1 MNVNT
6 TNCNE
11 LVDELKFMWIEHELG
26 PQRMSLTR
34 QILIGIVYTAIF
46 CTGLLGNLATCI
58 VIARNSFMHTRT
70 NCYLFTLSVSD
81 LLLLILGLPFELQT
95 VLNKSYPW
103 TLGTVF
109 CRFRIF
115 LTELCPLVS
124 ILILTI
130 FSVER
135 YLSICHPFRKILRFS
150 QYDAGHPCNRTL
162 YMHNANSKASHSSE
176 RISKVINSQMRNST
190 QIYYSNSQPHYKRG
204 HTPYIVQI
212 NALKSCF
219 LLIFC
224 VWIIGSCCAIVIAGL
239 SNVFYAVNL
248 PTIDTFINNT
258 CTDHYHTA
266 VIQFYLTSDCLLN
279 SEMWTPGEALPDS
292 AVCAPSNDSEWAAYL
307 SIPVVLQLWT
317 FLFFFTPMVIMSVLY
332 GLMAIQLSHSNLG
345 LRAQSNSKHRKV
357 KSSSCSISKT
367 RSSGSCRRGIVRM
380 LVAVVVAF
388 FICWAPF
395 HLQRVLTS
403 ANVQMTWFF
412 IDFLFYVSGFLYYM
426 SATVNPILYSL
437 MSARFRRAFISTFRI
452 KQTKA
457 EDVSYMHPIVSVR
470 IVKINKREQSICS
483 LKDDKQPKT
492 Q

>member
-11 LVDELKFMWIEHELG
+11 LIDELKFMWIEHELG

-34 QILIGIVYTAIF
+34 QISIGIVYTSIF

-81 LLLLILGLPFELQT
+81 LLLLIFGLPFELQT
-95 VLNKSYPW
+95 VLDKSYPW
-103 TLGTVF
+103 RLGTVF

-135 YLSICHPFRKILRFS
+135 YLSICHPFRRILRFS
-150 QYDAGHPCNRTL
+150 QYDTGHPCNRTS
-162 YMHNANSKASHSSE
+162 YMHNVNSKASHSSE
-176 RISKVINSQMRNST
+176 RISKVMNSQMRNST
-190 QIYYSNSQPHYKRG
+190 QIHCSNGQPHYKRG
-204 HTPYIVQI
+204 HTPYMVQI

-239 SNVFYAVNL
+239 SKVFYAVNL
-248 PTIDTFINNT
+248 PTIDAFINNT
-258 CTDHYHTA
+258 CTDHYHTT
-266 VIQFYLTSDCLLN
+266 VIQFYLTPDCLLN

-292 AVCAPSNDSEWAAYL
+292 AVCAPSNDSKWAAYL

-345 LRAQSNSKHRKV
+345 LRAQSKSKHGKG

-367 RSSGSCRRGIVRM
+367 RSSGNCRRGIVRM

-403 ANVQMTWFF
+403 ANVQMTWFL

-452 KQTKA
+452 KQTRA
-457 EDVSYMHPIVSVR
+457 EDVSYIHPIVSVR
-470 IVKINKREQSICS
+470 IVKINKREQNICS
-483 LKDDKQPKT
+483 LKDDKQST
-492 Q
+492 IQ

>member
-1 MNVNT
+1 MNLNI
-6 TNCNE
+6 TNCST
-11 LVDELKFMWIEHELG
+11 LIDELKHIWIEHELG
-26 PQRMSLTR
+26 PKRMSVTR
-34 QILIGIVYTAIF
+34 QTLIGMVYIAIF

-81 LLLLILGLPFELQT
+81 LLLLIFGLPFELQT
-95 VLNKSYPW
+95 VLNESYPW
-103 TLGTVF
+103 KMGTIF

-124 ILILTI
+124 ILVLTI

-150 QYDAGHPCNRTL
+150 QYDAGHPCIRTSHI
-162 YMHNANSKASHSSE
+162 HNVNSKTTRSSE
-176 RISKVINSQMRNST
+176 RISKVPNSQMRNST
-190 QIYYSNSQPHYKRG
+190 QVHCSNNQSHYKRG

-219 LLIFC
+219 LMIIC
-224 VWIIGSCCAIVIAGL
+224 VWIIGSCCAVVIAGL
-239 SNVFYAVNL
+239 SKVFYAVSL
-248 PTIDTFINNT
+248 PTVDAFINNT
-258 CTDHYHTA
+258 RKDHYHIKL
-266 VIQFYLTSDCLLN
+266 IQSYQTPDCLLN
-279 SEMWTPGEALPDS
+279 SEIWRPGEILSDS
-292 AVCAPSNDSEWAAYL
+292 AVCAPSNDSEWAGYI

-332 GLMAIQLSHSNLG
+332 GLIAIQLSHSNLG
-345 LRAQSNSKHRKV
+345 LRAPSKFKYGRDQ
-357 KSSSCSISKT
+357 SSSCNTSKV
-367 RSSGSCRRGIVRM
+367 RSLGSGRKGIVRM

-403 ANVQMTWFF
+403 SNVQMTWFF

-437 MSARFRRAFISTFRI
+437 MSARFRRAFISTFKI
-452 KQTKA
+452 KQKRT
-457 EDVSYMHPIVSVR
+457 EDTSCIHPIVSTRV
-470 IVKINKREQSICS
+470 IKMNQREQTLSI
-483 LKDDKQPKT
+483 KEDHQ
-492 Q
+492 